1 MSKDRTNTEKLYDV
15 IKKPIITEKSVG
27 ATSLGQYTF
36 EVQKDAS
43 KIEIAQAVELAFPG
57 RKVKKV
63 RTVYMPSHSKR
74 MGYKFGR
81 TDSSKKAI
89 VTIEGDPIE
98 ELVGAQRILGR
109 APCERQRTQPSED
122 KSEWQCNEMSGLSE

>member
-1 MSKDRTNTEKLYDV
+1 MKNNTERLYDI
-15 IKKPIITEKSVG
+15 IKRPIITEKSME
-27 ATSLGQYTF
+27 ATTLQQYTF
-36 EVQKDAS
+36 EVVKDAT

-98 ELVGAQRILGR
+98 ELIGV
-109 APCERQRTQPSED
+109 
-122 KSEWQCNEMSGLSE
+122 

>member
-1 MSKDRTNTEKLYDV
+1 MSNKERLYDI
-15 IKKPIITEKSVG
+15 IKRPIITEKSMI
-27 ATSLGQYTF
+27 ATTLGQYTF
-36 EVQKDAS
+36 EVKEDAT

-74 MGYKFGR
+74 MGYKYGR
-81 TDSSKKAI
+81 TDSSRKAI

-98 ELVGAQRILGR
+98 ELVGA
-109 APCERQRTQPSED
+109 
-122 KSEWQCNEMSGLSE
+122 

>member
-1 MSKDRTNTEKLYDV
+1 MSSKERLYEI
-15 IKKPIITEKSVG
+15 IKKPIITEKSVM
-27 ATSLGQYTF
+27 ATAMGQYTF
-36 EVQKDAS
+36 EVLEDAT
-43 KIEIAQAVELAFPG
+43 KVEIAQAVELAFPG

-81 TDSSKKAI
+81 TDSSRKAI

-98 ELVGAQRILGR
+98 ELVGA
-109 APCERQRTQPSED
+109 
-122 KSEWQCNEMSGLSE
+122 

>member
-1 MSKDRTNTEKLYDV
+1 MSKDRTNVEKLYDV
-15 IKKPIITEKSVG
+15 IKRPLRTEKSMM
-27 ATSLGQYTF
+27 ATVLGQYTF
-36 EVQKDAS
+36 EVNMNATKV
-43 KIEIAQAVELAFPG
+43 EIAQAVELAFPG

-63 RTVYMPSHSKR
+63 RTVYMPSHEKR

-98 ELVGAQRILGR
+98 ELTAL
-109 APCERQRTQPSED
+109 
-122 KSEWQCNEMSGLSE
+122 

>member
-1 MSKDRTNTEKLYDV
+1 MSKDRTNGEKLYDV
-15 IKKPIITEKSVG
+15 IKRPIITEKSMM
-27 ATSLGQYTF
+27 ATTMGKYTF
-36 EVQKDAS
+36 EVNMNATKV
-43 KIEIAQAVELAFPG
+43 EIAQAVELAFPG

-63 RTVYMPSHSKR
+63 CTVYMPSHEKR

-98 ELVGAQRILGR
+98 ELTAL
-109 APCERQRTQPSED
+109 
-122 KSEWQCNEMSGLSE
+122 